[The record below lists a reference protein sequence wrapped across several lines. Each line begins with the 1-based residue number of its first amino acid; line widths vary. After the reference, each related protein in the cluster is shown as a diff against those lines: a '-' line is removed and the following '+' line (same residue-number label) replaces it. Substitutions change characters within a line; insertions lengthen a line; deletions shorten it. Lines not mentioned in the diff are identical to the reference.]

1 MTMIHAYDESY
12 LNDIVETQGKL
23 FENAHEYA
31 PGIDMTGFIHDY
43 MNSKTREYIDCAKAY
58 VCTLDAMALWN
69 YFCETDSFKPI
80 SGEGIF
86 GFAINWIGQFY
97 AYFQWYY
104 NISSKKVLELV
115 PLDFIRAAYNGLHD
129 LELNL
134 AVKKVGEQ
142 LGLR

>member
-1 MTMIHAYDESY
+1 MVHAYSEVYLDE
-12 LNDIVETQGKL
+12 IVETQGKL
-23 FENAHEYA
+23 FANVQDYI
-31 PGIDMTGFIHDY
+31 PSIDMENFIYDY
-43 MNSKTREYIDCAKAY
+43 MNSKTREYIDHAKAY
-58 VCTLDAMALWN
+58 VCTMDAKTLWE
-69 YFCETDSFKPI
+69 YFCATDSFKPI

-115 PLDFIRAAYNGLHD
+115 PLDLIRAAYNGLHD